1 MTSSDIRVPYKV
13 MDATSTLR
21 SIAKALK
28 AAGLEAIL
36 VGNAGAALLGAR
48 VTTMDFDFMIR
59 GTPGNVRKLVA
70 ITRDLDGL
78 LLRPYYPV
86 SSMYRLEREDGLQAD
101 FLVAMH
107 GVRSF
112 ESLRA
117 RSERLTFNGGWS
129 VVVASLPDIIR
140 SKRAAGRPKDIA
152 VLPEL
157 EATQRE
163 REANGK

>member
-1 MTSSDIRVPYKV
+1 MYHKNV
-13 MDATSTLR
+13 DATLTLR
-21 SIAKALK
+21 SIAEALTD
-28 AAGLEAIL
+28 AGLEAIL

-59 GTPGNVRKLVA
+59 QTPANMRKLRDV
-70 ITRDLDGL
+70 TRALGGAL
-78 LLRPYYPV
+78 WRPFYPV
-86 SSMYRLEREDGLQAD
+86 SDMYRLERDDGLQAD

-117 RSERLTFNGGWS
+117 KSERLIFNGGWS

-163 REANGK
+163 REKINK